1 MSEGTE
7 NVAKELV
14 VGYVATDKKTDNG
27 HVIYHLRTGVK
38 GRPARFL
45 KSKGEYV
52 PYVTPKP
59 VALQKAAKA

>member
-7 NVAKELV
+7 K
-14 VGYVATDKKTDNG
+14 VGAMEYVATDKKTDNG
-27 HVIYHLRTGVK
+27 HVIYHLRTGKK

-52 PYVTPKP
+52 PYVAPKP
-59 VALQKAAKA
+59 VVLQKAAKA